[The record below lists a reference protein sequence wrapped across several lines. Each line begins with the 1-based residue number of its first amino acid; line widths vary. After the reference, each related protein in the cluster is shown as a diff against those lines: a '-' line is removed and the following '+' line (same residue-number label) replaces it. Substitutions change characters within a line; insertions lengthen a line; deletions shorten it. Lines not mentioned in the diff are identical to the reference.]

1 MNHRDILIKIACTK
15 IKIALEII
23 FLPMLI
29 INIITGSPVKS
40 KAFLTKHR
48 HYFERSALLN
58 FSH

>member
-1 MNHRDILIKIACTK
+1 MNHQDILIKIACTK

-40 KAFLTKHR
+40 KAFLTKH
-48 HYFERSALLN
+48 HFERSALLN